1 MSIIKSTHTTKLSL
15 NVQHDYL
22 TLRTPNG
29 NFTVGRYGTK
39 STKMDADSH
48 EKLTKYVRTSK
59 KKTLQDT
66 MESLLNPKTLSKY
79 FPNWEVEKSSKSYKV
94 GQKVKFTHPQI
105 VKRFGSAGT
114 IVEVLRSNVV
124 VQFTNKQRVTLNPE
138 LIG

>member
-1 MSIIKSTHTTKLSL
+1 MSIIKSTHSAKLSL
-15 NVQHDYL
+15 NVQYDYI

-29 NFTVGRYGTK
+29 NFTIGRNGEK
-39 STKMDADSH
+39 ATKMDGASFDA
-48 EKLTKYVRTSK
+48 LCKYVRTSK

-79 FPNWEVEKSSKSYKV
+79 FPNWEEEKSSKSYKV
-94 GQKVKFTHPQI
+94 GQKVKFTNPQI
-105 VKRFGSAGT
+105 VKRFGSSAT

-124 VQFTNKQRVTLNPE
+124 VQFTNKQRVKLNPE